1 MEDYTMRPVR
11 RPKASTAVTV
21 IICVVFGLLAF
32 IFAISSAALLSL
44 RGILS
49 GSVLSN
55 AVSEI
60 QPLDWEM
67 GMFADEEQLD
77 EVAKIL
83 QIPLDRLDEDS
94 TVSDMI
100 CVTAAQYKL
109 SISSFELEELLE
121 QSEIMPAIGGLV
133 GTYEHYLLTGEDEEL
148 FDRRQLLAEIKSH
161 KSSIEKYTGV
171 DLSVFYDNIEDNFRR
186 NSAELKKFN
195 PSKMTNDA
203 GKYTS
208 VALSLPVMIGCL
220 ALSVAMAVLALL
232 ITKRPVAC
240 LRMLGIVMTA
250 AGAVVIAA
258 ALMIPSALKAALPM
272 LGSRVLREIT
282 ALINGAISPIL
293 LRNGFVFTAAGVLM
307 IVISVLC
314 AILVKKFGAKKEIP
328 ETQTVENA

>member
-11 RPKASTAVTV
+11 RPKASAAMTM

-32 IFAISSAALLSL
+32 IFAMSSAALLSL

-49 GSVLSN
+49 ESALSN

-94 TVSDMI
+94 TISDMI
-100 CVTAAQYKL
+100 CVTAAQYRL
-109 SISSFELEELLE
+109 SVSPFELEELLE
-121 QSEIMPAIGGLV
+121 QSEIMPAVGGLV
-133 GTYEHYLLTGEDEEL
+133 GTYEHYFLTGEDMEI

-171 DLSVFYDNIEDNFRR
+171 DLSIFYDDIEDNLRR
-186 NSAELKKFN
+186 NSAELKKYN
-195 PSKMTNDA
+195 PSKLTNDA

-208 VALSLPVMIGCL
+208 VALSLPVVIGCL
-220 ALSVAMAVLALL
+220 ALSVVMAVLALL

-250 AGAVVIAA
+250 VGAVVIAA
-258 ALMIPSALKAALPM
+258 ALLIPTILKSALTT

-282 ALINGAISPIL
+282 ALINRSVAPIL
-293 LRNGFVFTAAGVLM
+293 IKNGAVFAAAGVLM

-314 AILVKKFGAKKEIP
+314 AIFVKKFGKKKEIS